1 MGKIE
6 VQAPQPP
13 QGSHQTP
20 TSQQNPTSNKV
31 PSGISAIATQDG
43 EPIYVY
49 TDKWEPVRPGTLDGI
64 PVSQLPEYTMGDDK
78 AWHCTNDPQSGD
90 LANLEGRYLLVR
102 TGQRLLVTAVDH
114 QHIADVHDLE
124 AKLAAVPPGT
134 KVEFSVLDDGQKAV
148 IVRTVGKPKDSA
160 HLSASELSKLLPF
173 IQHGDRSESYGT
185 HVAKFVEIFE
195 GSAVLGINSETKA
208 FSKPQGGRDAV
219 ANAAVADAAGGV
231 LREIVAKAN
240 KDDQKELVS
249 PMLKE
254 LGDHKPI
261 KVPVELVDRAMARL
275 PNAIVRK
282 YGEETLR
289 PAVMAFIK
297 GAMQK
302 TLPEAKV
309 KMADAAKVVQHGHT
323 THPKV
328 AR

>member
-1 MGKIE
+1 M
-6 VQAPQPP
+6 
-13 QGSHQTP
+13 
-20 TSQQNPTSNKV
+20 
-31 PSGISAIATQDG
+31 
-43 EPIYVY
+43 
-49 TDKWEPVRPGTLDGI
+49 
-64 PVSQLPEYTMGDDK
+64 
-78 AWHCTNDPQSGD
+78 
-90 LANLEGRYLLVR
+90 
-102 TGQRLLVTAVDH
+102 
-114 QHIADVHDLE
+114 
-124 AKLAAVPPGT
+124 
-134 KVEFSVLDDGQKAV
+134 
-148 IVRTVGKPKDSA
+148 
-160 HLSASELSKLLPF
+160 
-173 IQHGDRSESYGT
+173 
-185 HVAKFVEIFE
+185 
-195 GSAVLGINSETKA
+195 
-208 FSKPQGGRDAV
+208 
-219 ANAAVADAAGGV
+219 

-309 KMADAAKVVQHGHT
+309 NMADAAKVVHGHT